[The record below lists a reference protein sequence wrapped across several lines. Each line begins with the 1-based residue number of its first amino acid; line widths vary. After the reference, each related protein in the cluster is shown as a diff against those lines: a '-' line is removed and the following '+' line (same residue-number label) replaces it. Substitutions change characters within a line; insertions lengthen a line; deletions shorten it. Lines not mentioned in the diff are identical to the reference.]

1 MLHIFN
7 FFGQFTPIFGAIL
20 ADSYIGNVKTIS
32 YFCIVYALGWYGL
45 FLTSFPSNQL
55 PLIFMVCL
63 SLLLISIGNG
73 SIRACIT
80 SLGAKQFKIPEQ
92 NELLTDYFSHYYFV
106 YYLGIFLSKIV
117 PPMIRAETSCFGKN
131 GCYPAVF
138 GALGSIFMMS
148 WSGFSMCYFRFY
160 FLMVSFTVVFLI
172 GKIYYKD
179 ERISDENVILKFFGC
194 IKHALVTKMKSS
206 SSEERKEHWIE
217 YAEGRYSLEFIDDV
231 HTVIKITK
239 LFIPLP
245 IYYALLAQ
253 QDSSWT
259 FQASQMDTTVFGF
272 RIEPDQAKAMGP
284 VFLFTMIPI
293 WTYLVTPILKT
304 CDIEISALKS
314 MVVGGFVSALSFI
327 CAGILQIEINVRFL
341 NIF

>member
-20 ADSYIGNVKTIS
+20 ADNYIGNVQTIS
-32 YFCIVYALGWYGL
+32 YFCVIYAVGWYGL

-55 PLIFMVCL
+55 PLLFMVSL

-80 SLGAKQFKIPEQ
+80 SLGAKQFKVPEQ

-117 PPMIRAETSCFGKN
+117 PPMIRAETSCFGRD

-138 GALGSIFMMS
+138 GALGSIFTLS
-148 WSGFSMCYFRFY
+148 WSESFVIQINYKLLIN
-160 FLMVSFTVVFLI
+160 FLFLVVFLI

-179 ERISDENVILKFFGC
+179 ERISDENVVVKFFGC
-194 IKHALVTKMKSS
+194 IKHALVSRFKSS
-206 SSEERKEHWIE
+206 GRRKDHWID
-217 YAEGRYSLEFIDDV
+217 YAEGKYSQDFIDEV
-231 HTVIKITK
+231 HTVLKITK

-272 RIEPDQAKAMGP
+272 GIEPDQAKAMGP
-284 VFLFTMIPI
+284 VFLFTLIPI
-293 WTYLVTPILKT
+293 WTYVVVPLLRS
-304 CDIEISALKS
+304 CDIEISPLRS
-314 MVVGGFVSALSFI
+314 MVFGGFMSAVSFI
-327 CAGILQIEINVRFL
+327 CAGILQIQINVRL
-341 NIF
+341 